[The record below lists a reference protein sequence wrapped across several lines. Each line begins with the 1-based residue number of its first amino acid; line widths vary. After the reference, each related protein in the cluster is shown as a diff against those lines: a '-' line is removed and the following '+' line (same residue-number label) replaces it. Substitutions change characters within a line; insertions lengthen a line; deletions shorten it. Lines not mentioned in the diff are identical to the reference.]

1 MTNKFNP
8 RIVQES
14 DTYCS
19 TAGCTNY
26 CIINSKGNEE
36 STKCGIC
43 IALAMLQERIS
54 ALEMDKFKP
63 DVKSVVALLGHD
75 LKLID

>member
-8 RIVQES
+8 RRVQES
-14 DTYCS
+14 NTYCS
-19 TAGCTNY
+19 TVGCTNY

-43 IALAMLQERIS
+43 IAIAMLQERIS
-54 ALEMDKFKP
+54 ALENDRFKP
-63 DVKSVVALLGHD
+63 SESIVALLGND